1 MAFHDV
7 RLPETYSENSEFGP
21 GFNTVIAELKSGAEV
36 RTQFWP
42 VARREFNVTKGI
54 DTLDKLITLKNF
66 YLARQGATYAFRV
79 KDWSDYATN
88 PTGVLHRSTDTP
100 VSNLNEVLV
109 AVPGS
114 TTKFQVVK
122 RYTSGPT
129 TVLRYLTHLV
139 AGTLVVSVAGSSV
152 TSGWSV
158 DLLKGVITFT
168 TAPVGEVRAG
178 CEFDV
183 PCRFSRDADRLFPIA
198 LKAAGNAAL
207 PAITVQEVVEQDE
220 FQQEAFY
227 GGSIAHG
234 SMGGADVSVNLAHG
248 LLQQFSPGVTGLAA
262 ILPPTTNLP
271 TGGPL
276 VVIFNSGSQSLA
288 VEDDA
293 GNNVTTIT
301 AGTGK
306 RIYLGL
312 NASLLK
318 SWYAI

>member
-7 RLPETYSENSEFGP
+7 RLPETFSENSEFGP
-21 GFNTVIAELKSGAEV
+21 GFNTAIAELKSGAEV
-36 RTQFWP
+36 RTSFWP

-54 DTLDKLITLKNF
+54 DTLDKLILLKNF
-66 YLARQGATYAFRV
+66 YLARQGAAFAFRV

-88 PTGVLHRSTDTP
+88 STGVLHRSTDP
-100 VSNLNEVLV
+100 AVNVLDEVLV

-114 TTKFQVVK
+114 TTKFQLVK
-122 RYTSGPT
+122 RYVSGPT
-129 TVLRYLTHLV
+129 TVLRYLTHAV
-139 AGTLVVSVAGSSV
+139 SGTVVVSVAGTPV
-152 TSGWSV
+152 VSGWSV
-158 DLLKGVITFT
+158 DLLKGVLTFT
-168 TAPVGEVRAG
+168 VAPVGEVRAG
-178 CEFDV
+178 CQFDV
-183 PCRFSRDADRLFPIA
+183 PCRFSKDADRLFPIA
-198 LKAAGNAAL
+198 MKAAGNAAL
-207 PAITVQEVVEQDE
+207 PAITVQEVPEQDE

-234 SMGGADVSVNLAHG
+234 SMGGADVSINLAHG
-248 LLQQFSPGVTGLAA
+248 LLQQFSPGVVGLAA

-271 TGGPL
+271 TGGPM

-288 VEDDA
+288 VEDDM
-293 GNNVTTIT
+293 GNNIATVTV
-301 AGTGK
+301 GTGV